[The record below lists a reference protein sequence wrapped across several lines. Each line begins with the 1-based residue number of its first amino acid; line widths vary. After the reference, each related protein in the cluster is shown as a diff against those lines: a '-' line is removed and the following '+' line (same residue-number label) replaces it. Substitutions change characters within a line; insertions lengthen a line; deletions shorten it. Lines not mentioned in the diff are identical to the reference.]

1 MLEEAKKKFNIVI
14 PVFNEQEILQANINI
29 LQTFCQK
36 ELSSYDWQ
44 ITIADN
50 GSSDETPIIGKKL
63 ATNTNIKYLYSSEP
77 GRGQALRS
85 AFLNSTADYCAYMD
99 IDLATDLTAL
109 PLLIKKL
116 DKENFDLVIGSRF
129 HQQSKIQRSILREII
144 SRSYIFFAKLI
155 VGTKAS
161 DLQCGFKGF
170 NQKVIQEFVA
180 KTKDDKW
187 FFDSELIFLVER
199 AKLKICEIPVNWVET
214 RNIGRKSKVKLI
226 KSIWEFIN
234 NLIKFKIYG

>member
-1 MLEEAKKKFNIVI
+1 MPEEVKKKFNIVI

-36 ELSSYDWQ
+36 ELADYAWQ

-50 GSSDETPIIGKKL
+50 GSTDETPVIGKKL
-63 ATNTNIKYLYSSEP
+63 TTNPNIKYIYSPKP

-85 AFLNSTADYCAYMD
+85 AFLNSEADYCAYMD

-109 PLLIKKL
+109 PLLINKL

-129 HQQSKIQRSILREII
+129 HKQSKIQRSVLREII

-170 NQKVIQEFVA
+170 NQRVIKDFVA
-180 KTKDDKW
+180 K
-187 FFDSELIFLVER
+187 SG
-199 AKLKICEIPVNWVET
+199 P
-214 RNIGRKSKVKLI
+214 SKVAI
-226 KSIWEFIN
+226 P
-234 NLIKFKIYG
+234 